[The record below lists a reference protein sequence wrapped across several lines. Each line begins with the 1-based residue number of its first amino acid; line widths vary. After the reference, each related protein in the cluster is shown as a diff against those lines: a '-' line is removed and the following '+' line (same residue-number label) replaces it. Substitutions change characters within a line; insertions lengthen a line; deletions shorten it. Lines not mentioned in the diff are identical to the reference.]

1 MKSLAAFLALVVLTF
16 LTVNLH
22 ADPIGLTLTT
32 GLATDTLVE
41 TPILNGEQFTYT
53 VETLGILAD
62 GDLLNS
68 TTSVFTAT
76 YVNALGTLGVLNF
89 TDLCAKVVV
98 LGPAV
103 PCQQF
108 GLSFTDIGLGDAS
121 LIAELGVDIDV
132 DLGLANFGSN
142 LSPDGVNLLGA
153 SLALGS
159 GQIDFSQPPPPP
171 SAVPEPASL
180 SLMATGLLG
189 AAGAL
194 RRRFVA
200 AA

>member
-32 GLATDTLVE
+32 GLATDTLIE

-68 TTSVFTAT
+68 TTSTFTAT

-89 TDLCAKVVV
+89 TDLCAKVVI

-121 LIAELGVDIDV
+121 VIAELGVDINAGV
-132 DLGLANFGSN
+132 GLANFGSN
-142 LSPDGVNLLGA
+142 LNPDGFDVLLDA

-200 AA
+200 

>member
-1 MKSLAAFLALVVLTF
+1 M
-16 LTVNLH
+16 
-22 ADPIGLTLTT
+22 I
-32 GLATDTLVE
+32 
-41 TPILNGEQFTYT
+41 
-53 VETLGILAD
+53 
-62 GDLLNS
+62 
-68 TTSVFTAT
+68 
-76 YVNALGTLGVLNF
+76 
-89 TDLCAKVVV
+89 

-103 PCQQF
+103 QCQQF
-108 GLSFTDIGLGDAS
+108 ALSFTDIGLGDAS
-121 LIAELGVDIDV
+121 VIAELGVDINAGV
-132 DLGLANFGSN
+132 GLANFGSN
-142 LSPDGVNLLGA
+142 LNPDGFDVLLDA

-200 AA
+200 

>member
-53 VETLGILAD
+53 VETLGVLAD

-68 TTSVFTAT
+68 TTSTFTAT

-108 GLSFTDIGLGDAS
+108 ALSFTDIGLGDAS
-121 LIAELGVDIDV
+121 VIAELGVDINAGV
-132 DLGLANFGSN
+132 GLANFGSN
-142 LSPDGVNLLGA
+142 LNPDGFDVLLDA

-200 AA
+200 

>member
-1 MKSLAAFLALVVLTF
+1 MKSLAAFLALVVLA
-16 LTVNLH
+16 LVTVNLH
-22 ADPIGLTLTT
+22 ADPIGLTLKT
-32 GLATDTLVE
+32 GVATDTLIE
-41 TPILNGEQFTYT
+41 TPILNGDSFTYT
-53 VETLGILAD
+53 VETLGILAN

-89 TDLCAKVVV
+89 TDLCAKVVI

-108 GLSFTDIGLGDAS
+108 ALSFTDVGLGDAS
-121 LIAELGVDIDV
+121 IIAELGADINV
-132 DLGLANFGSN
+132 GLGVANVGSN
-142 LSPDGVNLLGA
+142 LNPDGFDVLADA

-159 GQIDFSQPPPPP
+159 GQIDFTQPPPPP

-189 AAGAL
+189 VAGAL
-194 RRRFVA
+194 RRRFITA
-200 AA
+200 

>member
-53 VETLGILAD
+53 VETLGVLAD

-68 TTSVFTAT
+68 TTSTFTAT

-89 TDLCAKVVV
+89 TDLCAKVVI

-108 GLSFTDIGLGDAS
+108 ALSFTDIGLGDAS
-121 LIAELGVDIDV
+121 VIAELGVDINAGV
-132 DLGLANFGSN
+132 GLANFGSN
-142 LSPDGVNLLGA
+142 LNPDGFDVLLDA

-200 AA
+200 